1 MGAVPQGTPGSRTI
15 SIDTCQSKSRK
26 DLILLRS
33 KCNPKTQ
40 TTTSWHRP
48 LGPPAAPSIVT
59 ITAGALGT
67 ATVIAK
73 SPIDNGGA
81 RITSFLLS
89 ATPTKIEGKTE
100 WASSTYKPNSS
111 GEIKISGLIPGDTY
125 IFTLVAN
132 NAVGISAPSQ
142 ASVPFLAP
150 TVPASPAITAV
161 VATGTNSALVTYTAP
176 TFDGGSPITSYTATS
191 SPSGVQS
198 TAYRSSAGTIEVT
211 GLTSSTSYTFTI
223 VANNFAGSSLPS
235 TISAAITTF
244 SPPPPPPAPTPA
256 VEAPAPTPTL
266 AAPAFTLSSSSE
278 TRTANIV
285 ATGFTISST
294 GGLIASFAINAT
306 PAGMSFSTSTGA
318 LTGTPTTVATAT
330 TYTVTATN
338 ASGSTTAT
346 FALTVLAP
354 LSTDATLTTAST
366 IKGQATLLL
375 GTPSATLASATAGSV
390 TISSTQA
397 ADTSNTGSYITAF
410 SKTNS
415 GATISRI
422 VKYASGASYTGFAT
436 DSVYNGTAAIT
447 AGDFFI
453 VKVVAVDE
461 SAILYY
467 NIIAKFLPTFSAWAN
482 LSKPALA
489 GDFVLTAPIVTGSLV
504 GVLTYSSGTTGVITI
519 SSATAHIVATGTSV
533 ITATFT
539 PTNTAAYSSSTT
551 TMTITVTAGDYTVG
565 MDGPGGGKVFYV
577 STSTFIC
584 GATLAVYCKFLES
597 APSGWNGS
605 SEPTKLWAVT
615 DNQSKDIDGITDDG
629 FAINTSIGIGLGLK
643 NSIAI
648 VSQGNDTTTAAGA
661 ARAYLGGTLSDWY
674 LPTTSELLLM
684 CKWARGVAWTSD
696 ETVCSGGTINLGTG
710 EGLGAAGF
718 ISSRYW
724 SSSEYSDSRA
734 WSQEYTSP
742 GNQANSAKSDSR
754 YVRPI
759 RAFGSL
765 LPLFTLSSTS
775 ETRTVNTAATG
786 FTATGKGGAIASF
799 DITPSAPAGMSF
811 NYGTGRLTGT
821 PSQTQSATTHT
832 ITATNSSGTSTA
844 TFTLTV
850 THGVASKVAI
860 TRASIGN
867 TDNIAF
873 ATQPQI
879 TVQDSGSRTAT
890 SSSAVVT
897 ATISG
902 AGGTLIGTVT
912 ATAVSG
918 VATFTNLGIDGTN
931 GTTYTITYTVTS
943 LTAATQTVKLIRYCD
958 GTFTC
963 AVGDVGPGGGTI
975 FYADL
980 VGFNCGTNFTST
992 GSPTGGLCRYL
1003 EAAASTTSPA
1013 WTDATYAWSGNTNT
1027 SLATSNSIG
1036 SGYKNT
1042 LAMIGQSGAGTEG
1055 AGNVAQAFRG
1065 GGLSDWYLPSANE
1078 ANQLYNNR
1086 DAVGG
1091 WVTAYYWSSSQLS
1104 ADSAYNQFNGIGSP
1118 WSATKSSTTLYVR
1131 PIRAFGAGSAAKV
1144 AITRASVGTQRRTAF
1159 TTQPQITIQDSG
1171 GTTITSSAAVVTA
1184 TVSAGGTLV
1193 GTTTSTAS
1201 SGVATFTG
1209 LGVDGTIGTSY
1220 TITYTTVGLTVAT
1233 ATVTLIGTT
1242 CDGTTFTC
1250 QVGDTGPGGGKIFY
1264 YSAAGFS
1271 CGSAFSATGSPTGGK
1286 CYYLEVAPKTW
1297 DGASD
1302 PLKPWAVTAKNNEL
1316 VNATGDS
1323 NSVGIGHGYQNSDLI
1338 VVQNGTYNATNNNYA
1353 AGAARAYSGGSKND
1367 WYLPAIPELNELYKW
1382 ANSDVA
1388 QPALGTVGVDGTLN
1402 FAANGFTIEF
1412 DFASVYYWS
1421 SSEDAPNH
1429 AWNQSFNHSK
1439 QEWNVKSDDSR
1450 RVRPIR
1456 AF

>member
-1 MGAVPQGTPGSRTI
+1 MRKCLVFLFTCTFLVSLLSTINPQQAVATATTLTTCTSFKSSVQYLAKNGKCNERIYESAIWYEIGAVPKGTPGSKTI

-33 KCNPKTQ
+33 KCNTKTQ
-40 TTTSWHRP
+40 TTTSWYRP

-59 ITAGALGT
+59 ITAGVLGT
-67 ATVIAK
+67 ATVVAK
-73 SPIDNGGA
+73 APTDNGGA
-81 RITSFLLS
+81 RITSFSLS
-89 ATPTKIEGKTE
+89 ANPTKIEGKTE
-100 WASSTYKPNSS
+100 RASSTFKPNSS

-132 NAVGISAPSQ
+132 NAVGKSASSQ
-142 ASVPFLAP
+142 ASAPFLAP

-161 VATGTNSALVTYTAP
+161 VATGTNSALITYSAP

-191 SPSGVQS
+191 SPGGVQS

-211 GLTSSTSYTFTI
+211 GLTSSTNYTFTI
-223 VANNFAGSSLPS
+223 IAKNFAGSSFPS

-346 FALTVLAP
+346 FALTVLSP

-467 NIIAKFLPTFSAWAN
+467 NIIAKFLPTFSTWAN

-489 GDFVLTAPIVTGSLV
+489 GDFVLTAPIVTGSLA
-504 GVLTYSSGTTGVITI
+504 GVLTYSSGTTGVITV
-519 SSATAHIVATGTSV
+519 SSATAHVVASGTSV

-577 STSTFIC
+577 STSTFLC
-584 GATLAVYCKFLES
+584 GATYSGYCKFLES
-597 APSGWNGS
+597 APSGWNGT

-615 DNQSKDIDGITDDG
+615 AYQSTDITGITNDG
-629 FAINTSIGIGLGLK
+629 FAINISAGIGLGLK

-648 VSQGNDTTTAAGA
+648 VSQGNDTTTAAGV
-661 ARAYLGGTLSDWY
+661 ARAYSGGALTDWY
-674 LPTTSELLLM
+674 LPSTAELLLM

-696 ETVCSGGTINLGTG
+696 ETICSGGTINLGTG
-710 EGLGAAGF
+710 NGLGAAGF
-718 ISSRYW
+718 VENRYW
-724 SSSEYSDSRA
+724 SSSEFSTTRA
-734 WSQEYTSP
+734 WSHDYTSP

-759 RAFGSL
+759 RAFATT
-765 LPLFTLSSTS
+765 LPLFTLSSSS
-775 ETRTVNTAATG
+775 ETRTVNIAATG
-786 FTATGKGGAIASF
+786 FTVTSKGGAIVSF
-799 DITPSAPAGMSF
+799 AMDAIPAGMSF
-811 NYGTGRLTGT
+811 NTTTGALTGT
-821 PSQTQSATTHT
+821 PNTVAGVTTYT
-832 ITATNSSGTSTA
+832 VTATNSSGTSTA
-844 TFTLTV
+844 TFALKV
-850 THGVASKVAI
+850 TGSPAKVAI
-860 TRASIGN
+860 TRASVG
-867 TDNIAF
+867 TATALAF
-873 ATQPQI
+873 TTQPQI
-879 TVQDSGSRTAT
+879 TIQDSGSNTVIA
-890 SSSAVVT
+890 SSAVVT
-897 ATISG
+897 ASISS
-902 AGGTLIGTVT
+902 GGTLIGTTT
-912 ATAVSG
+912 ATASSG
-918 VATFTNLGIDGTN
+918 VATFSNLGVSGTV
-931 GTTYTITYTVTS
+931 GTSYTVTY
-943 LTAATQTVKLIRYCD
+943 T
-958 GTFTC
+958 
-963 AVGDVGPGGGTI
+963 AVGLTVATVSITVTAYAIGSIGPGGGKI
-975 FYADL
+975 FYISEA
-980 VGFNCGTNFTST
+980 GFNCGSGFTST

-1013 WTDATYAWSGNTNT
+1013 WADATYAWSGNTNT
-1027 SLATSNSIG
+1027 SVTTSITIG

-1065 GGLSDWYLPSANE
+1065 GGLSDWYLPSADE
-1078 ANQLYNNR
+1078 AGQLYNNR
-1086 DAVGG
+1086 VAVGG
-1091 WVTAYYWSSSQLS
+1091 WVNAYYWSSSQSS
-1104 ADSAYNQFNGIGSP
+1104 ADKAFNQFNGIGAP
-1118 WSATKSSTTLYVR
+1118 FEAAKSSTILYVR
-1131 PIRAFGAGSAAKV
+1131 PVRAF
-1144 AITRASVGTQRRTAF
+1144 
-1159 TTQPQITIQDSG
+1159 
-1171 GTTITSSAAVVTA
+1171 
-1184 TVSAGGTLV
+1184 
-1193 GTTTSTAS
+1193 
-1201 SGVATFTG
+1201 
-1209 LGVDGTIGTSY
+1209 
-1220 TITYTTVGLTVAT
+1220 
-1233 ATVTLIGTT
+1233 
-1242 CDGTTFTC
+1242 
-1250 QVGDTGPGGGKIFY
+1250 
-1264 YSAAGFS
+1264 
-1271 CGSAFSATGSPTGGK
+1271 
-1286 CYYLEVAPKTW
+1286 
-1297 DGASD
+1297 
-1302 PLKPWAVTAKNNEL
+1302 
-1316 VNATGDS
+1316 
-1323 NSVGIGHGYQNSDLI
+1323 
-1338 VVQNGTYNATNNNYA
+1338 
-1353 AGAARAYSGGSKND
+1353 
-1367 WYLPAIPELNELYKW
+1367 
-1382 ANSDVA
+1382 
-1388 QPALGTVGVDGTLN
+1388 
-1402 FAANGFTIEF
+1402 
-1412 DFASVYYWS
+1412 
-1421 SSEDAPNH
+1421 
-1429 AWNQSFNHSK
+1429 
-1439 QEWNVKSDDSR
+1439 
-1450 RVRPIR
+1450 
-1456 AF
+1456 

>member
-1 MGAVPQGTPGSRTI
+1 
-15 SIDTCQSKSRK
+15 
-26 DLILLRS
+26 
-33 KCNPKTQ
+33 
-40 TTTSWHRP
+40 
-48 LGPPAAPSIVT
+48 
-59 ITAGALGT
+59 
-67 ATVIAK
+67 
-73 SPIDNGGA
+73 
-81 RITSFLLS
+81 
-89 ATPTKIEGKTE
+89 
-100 WASSTYKPNSS
+100 
-111 GEIKISGLIPGDTY
+111 
-125 IFTLVAN
+125 
-132 NAVGISAPSQ
+132 
-142 ASVPFLAP
+142 
-150 TVPASPAITAV
+150 
-161 VATGTNSALVTYTAP
+161 
-176 TFDGGSPITSYTATS
+176 
-191 SPSGVQS
+191 
-198 TAYRSSAGTIEVT
+198 
-211 GLTSSTSYTFTI
+211 
-223 VANNFAGSSLPS
+223 
-235 TISAAITTF
+235 
-244 SPPPPPPAPTPA
+244 
-256 VEAPAPTPTL
+256 
-266 AAPAFTLSSSSE
+266 
-278 TRTANIV
+278 
-285 ATGFTISST
+285 
-294 GGLIASFAINAT
+294 
-306 PAGMSFSTSTGA
+306 MSFSTSTGA
-318 LTGTPTTVATAT
+318 LTGTPTSVATAT

-338 ASGSTTAT
+338 ATGSTTAT

-366 IKGQATLLL
+366 IKGQAILLL

-390 TISSTQA
+390 PISTTQA
-397 ADTSNTGSYITAF
+397 ANTSNTGSYITAF

-467 NIIAKFLPTFSAWAN
+467 NIIAKFLPTFSTWAN

-489 GDFVLTAPIVTGSLV
+489 GDFVLTAPIVTGSLA
-504 GVLTYSSGTTGVITI
+504 GVLTYSSGTTGVITV
-519 SSATAHIVATGTSV
+519 SSATAHVVASGTSV

-551 TMTITVTAGDYTVG
+551 TMTITVTVGDYTVG

-577 STSTFIC
+577 STSTFVC

-615 DNQSKDIDGITDDG
+615 AYQSTDITGITNDG
-629 FAINTSIGIGLGLK
+629 FAINISAGIGLGLK

-648 VSQGNDTTTAAGA
+648 VSQGNDTTTAAGV
-661 ARAYLGGTLSDWY
+661 ARAYGGGTLNDWY
-674 LPTTSELLLM
+674 LPSTAELLLM

-696 ETVCSGGTINLGTG
+696 ETVCSGGTVNLGTG
-710 EGLGAAGF
+710 DGLGAAGF
-718 ISSRYW
+718 VQNRYW
-724 SSSEYSDSRA
+724 TSSEFSDTRA
-734 WSQEYTSP
+734 WSQDYTSP

-759 RAFGSL
+759 RAFATT
-765 LPLFTLSSTS
+765 LPLFTLSSSS
-775 ETRTVNTAATG
+775 ETRTVNIAATG
-786 FTATGKGGAIASF
+786 FTVTSKGGAIVSF
-799 DITPSAPAGMSF
+799 AINATPAGMSF
-811 NYGTGRLTGT
+811 STSTGALTGT
-821 PSQTQSATTHT
+821 PTSVASATTYT
-832 ITATNSSGTSTA
+832 ITATNTSGTATA

-873 ATQPQI
+873 TTQPQI

-963 AVGDVGPGGGTI
+963 AVGDAGPGGGTI

-1027 SLATSNSIG
+1027 SVATAISIG

-1065 GGLSDWYLPSANE
+1065 GGLSDWYLPSVGE

-1086 DAVGG
+1086 NSVGG
-1091 WVTAYYWSSSQLS
+1091 WVNSEYWSSSQSS
-1104 ADSAYNQFNGIGSP
+1104 ADKAFNQWGGIAFPYEAS
-1118 WSATKSSTTLYVR
+1118 KSSTALYVR
-1131 PIRAFGAGSAAKV
+1131 PVRAF
-1144 AITRASVGTQRRTAF
+1144 
-1159 TTQPQITIQDSG
+1159 
-1171 GTTITSSAAVVTA
+1171 
-1184 TVSAGGTLV
+1184 
-1193 GTTTSTAS
+1193 
-1201 SGVATFTG
+1201 
-1209 LGVDGTIGTSY
+1209 
-1220 TITYTTVGLTVAT
+1220 
-1233 ATVTLIGTT
+1233 
-1242 CDGTTFTC
+1242 
-1250 QVGDTGPGGGKIFY
+1250 
-1264 YSAAGFS
+1264 
-1271 CGSAFSATGSPTGGK
+1271 
-1286 CYYLEVAPKTW
+1286 
-1297 DGASD
+1297 
-1302 PLKPWAVTAKNNEL
+1302 
-1316 VNATGDS
+1316 
-1323 NSVGIGHGYQNSDLI
+1323 
-1338 VVQNGTYNATNNNYA
+1338 
-1353 AGAARAYSGGSKND
+1353 
-1367 WYLPAIPELNELYKW
+1367 
-1382 ANSDVA
+1382 
-1388 QPALGTVGVDGTLN
+1388 
-1402 FAANGFTIEF
+1402 
-1412 DFASVYYWS
+1412 
-1421 SSEDAPNH
+1421 
-1429 AWNQSFNHSK
+1429 
-1439 QEWNVKSDDSR
+1439 
-1450 RVRPIR
+1450 
-1456 AF
+1456 